1 MADAFEV
8 VEGVGGGGV
17 WAERLPIKKKQDRTP
32 TEDCAAIFLRVIGYR
47 SMVSLLK
54 LPRRWNYGVE

>member
-1 MADAFEV
+1 MADAFETA
-8 VEGVGGGGV
+8 EGVGEGGV
-17 WAERLPIKKKQDRTP
+17 WARRLPSKKKQVRTP
-32 TEDCAAIFLRVIGYR
+32 TEDCAAIFLRSVGSR